1 MHEPNC
7 SSLPGQQ
14 CVSSAVGVASHGCR
28 AGDGAKSTKIRGKG
42 VGQTLALPPTHPE
55 PGPEPGPGPHPGP
68 GWTAQRPCYHGREEG
83 VHLYVQGGWNTVTPR
98 LKAGGGRY
106 PTAVSP

>member
-28 AGDGAKSTKIRGKG
+28 AGDGAKSTKIRSKG
-42 VGQTLALPPTHPE
+42 VGKTLALPPSLTLSLALSLALALTLVLGGQHNA
-55 PGPEPGPGPHPGP
+55 HAT
-68 GWTAQRPCYHGREEG
+68 TAARRACTCTCRA
-83 VHLYVQGGWNTVTPR
+83 
-98 LKAGGGRY
+98 AGTR
-106 PTAVSP
+106 

>member
-42 VGQTLALPPTHPE
+42 VGKTLALPPSLTLSLALSLALALTLVLGGQHNARAT
-55 PGPEPGPGPHPGP
+55 
-68 GWTAQRPCYHGREEG
+68 TAARRACTCTCRA
-83 VHLYVQGGWNTVTPR
+83 
-98 LKAGGGRY
+98 AGTR
-106 PTAVSP
+106 

>member
-28 AGDGAKSTKIRGKG
+28 AGDGAKSTKIRSKG
-42 VGQTLALPPTHPE
+42 VGKTLALPPSLTLSLALSLALSLTLALTLVLGGQHNARAT
-55 PGPEPGPGPHPGP
+55 
-68 GWTAQRPCYHGREEG
+68 TAARRACTCTCRA
-83 VHLYVQGGWNTVTPR
+83 
-98 LKAGGGRY
+98 AGTR
-106 PTAVSP
+106 

>member
-28 AGDGAKSTKIRGKG
+28 AGDGAKSTKIRSKG
-42 VGQTLALPPTHPE
+42 VGQTLALPPSLTLSLALSLALALTLVLGGQHNARAT
-55 PGPEPGPGPHPGP
+55 
-68 GWTAQRPCYHGREEG
+68 TAARRACTCTCRA
-83 VHLYVQGGWNTVTPR
+83 
-98 LKAGGGRY
+98 AGTR
-106 PTAVSP
+106 